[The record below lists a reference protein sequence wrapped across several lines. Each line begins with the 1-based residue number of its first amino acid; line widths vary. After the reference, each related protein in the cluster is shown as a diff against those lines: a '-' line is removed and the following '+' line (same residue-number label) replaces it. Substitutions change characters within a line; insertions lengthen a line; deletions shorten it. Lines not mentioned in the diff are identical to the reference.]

1 MSEVFEDVLRVYGVS
16 IMRFARW
23 TFLAAGVYGLL
34 VLVPQYFIEATGAGP
49 VITLPEFYYGFL
61 GVAVAFQLVF
71 IVISTDPQKYQALI
85 LPAIIEKFSFA
96 IAVAVLVYMGR
107 TSGQI
112 VWGAAID
119 LVLGILFAISW
130 YKLANRAEKV

>member
-1 MSEVFEDVLRVYGVS
+1 MK
-16 IMRFARW
+16 FARW
-23 TFLAAGVYGLL
+23 TFLLAGVYGLL
-34 VLVPQYFIEATGAGP
+34 VLVPQYFIEASGTGP
-49 VITLPEFYYGFL
+49 VIALPEFYYGFL

-71 IVISTDPQKYQALI
+71 IVISTDPQKYRALI
-85 LPAIIEKFSFA
+85 LPSLVEKFSFV
-96 IAVAVLVYMGR
+96 IAVAVLVYAGR

-130 YKLANRAEKV
+130 YKLTARAEA